1 MIKAINLST
10 YQYDMDRYNNNYKN
24 VNKFLEDNNIN
35 AIELFGLQLYNE
47 ELIPKDKII
56 GAHLMHYPG
65 MKMKRGYL
73 RNLAV
78 KKI

>member
-35 AIELFGLQLYNE
+35 AIEPVSKY
-47 ELIPKDKII
+47 
-56 GAHLMHYPG
+56 
-65 MKMKRGYL
+65 
-73 RNLAV
+73 
-78 KKI
+78 

>member
-10 YQYDMDRYNNNYKN
+10 YQYDMERYNNNYKN

-47 ELIPKDKII
+47 ELIPKENHRSTFN
-56 GAHLMHYPG
+56 ALSCMV
-65 MKMKRGYL
+65 RFL
-73 RNLAV
+73 E
-78 KKI
+78 

>member
-47 ELIPKDKII
+47 ELIPKDRSTFN
-56 GAHLMHYPG
+56 ALSCMV
-65 MKMKRGYL
+65 RFL
-73 RNLAV
+73 E
-78 KKI
+78 

>member
-10 YQYDMDRYNNNYKN
+10 YQYDMDRYSNNYKN

-56 GAHLMHYPG
+56 
-65 MKMKRGYL
+65 
-73 RNLAV
+73 
-78 KKI
+78 

>member
-35 AIELFGLQLYNE
+35 GKSCFWAKFVWDFILSL
-47 ELIPKDKII
+47 LIPITTTSLD
-56 GAHLMHYPG
+56 L
-65 MKMKRGYL
+65 
-73 RNLAV
+73 NSS
-78 KKI
+78 

>member
-35 AIELFGLQLYNE
+35 ALSCMVRFLE
-47 ELIPKDKII
+47 
-56 GAHLMHYPG
+56 
-65 MKMKRGYL
+65 
-73 RNLAV
+73 
-78 KKI
+78 